1 MRITVTLDDAVHE
14 KLAIR
19 AKEEGRSIANMAG
32 RLVDFALAEFDP
44 GQVLALRPAPAK
56 VPEPKPSKSPPT
68 KGGNA
73 SSDRVVTD
81 LAPPPRGPAPGAK
94 KAKPVPTDDDAPH
107 DPATCLHPK
116 NRQRLLNGG
125 AVVCDLCH
133 GRVR

>member
-1 MRITVTLDDAVHE
+1 MRITVTLDDETHE
-14 KLAIR
+14 
-19 AKEEGRSIANMAG
+19 
-32 RLVDFALAEFDP
+32 RLVEWAKADRRSVASTAAMLIEFSLTKDEN
-44 GQVLALRPAPAK
+44 VLLRVPDGIR
-56 VPEPKPSKSPPT
+56 VPERPT

-81 LAPPPRGPAPGAK
+81 LAPPPTGPAPGATRPS
-94 KAKPVPTDDDAPH
+94 KPVPTDDDAPH

-125 AVVCDLCH
+125 AVICDLCN